1 MSPETEDASIVFQ
14 PDRMIKQAK
23 SFELRLREGA
33 PLAFGSAETAPM
45 STLLGQPDADKIHR
59 QDHQPA
65 PDPRSGL
72 E

>member
-1 MSPETEDASIVFQ
+1 MWPETEDAGIVFQ

-23 SFELRLREGA
+23 WSNCACAETAL
-33 PLAFGSAETAPM
+33 PLGSAETTAL
-45 STLLGQPDADKIHR
+45 STLLGEPDADKIHR

-65 PDPRSGL
+65 RDPRSGL